1 MTPDDPAA
9 TPYPDLPGAGLPPRR
24 TSVRTWW
31 LLTVSSVALTAAV
44 VIGTWATTQ
53 HRAPSRSAEC
63 VVVHARSAG
72 EELRANQAPC
82 SDDPSF
88 TVVKRAD
95 PADNCGPG
103 RYTQF
108 RPPFADRATGRLCLV
123 PNLVVSHCYRFGV
136 PVGMWELGNC
146 VGPAT
151 IRISLRVEADNPHA
165 CPVPQ
170 SAAPGM
176 AQPAPVPLAL
186 AFPSRTYCYADVPD
200 K

>member
-1 MTPDDPAA
+1 MTLGGPAV
-9 TPYPDLPGAGLPPRR
+9 TPYPDMPGAGLPPRR

-44 VIGTWATTQ
+44 VTGTWATTQ

-63 VVVHARSAG
+63 VVVQARSPG
-72 EELRANQAPC
+72 EELHANHAPC
-82 SDDPSF
+82 STDPSF
-88 TVVKRAD
+88 TVVKRGG
-95 PADNCGPG
+95 PAGNCGPG

-123 PNLVVSHCYRFGV
+123 PNLVVGHCYRFGV

-151 IRISLRVEADNPHA
+151 IKISLRVEADNPHA
-165 CPVPQ
+165 CPVPP

-186 AFPSRTYCYADVPD
+186 AFPSRTYCYTDVPD